1 MNLVLDT
8 VPAKVTAA
16 MNESLVAP
24 FDKDEIKR
32 ALFQMFPTK
41 APGPDGLPAHFF
53 QRHWELCGDEVTE
66 VVLHVLRGEDD
77 PSLINCTCIVLIPK
91 VESPEELGQF
101 RPISLCNVIYKIAS
115 KVMANRM
122 KSVLPEIISEE

>member
-41 APGPDGLPAHFF
+41 APGLTVCQHISYSVIGSSVVTRLLKWYFAS
-53 QRHWELCGDEVTE
+53 CEV
-66 VVLHVLRGEDD
+66 
-77 PSLINCTCIVLIPK
+77 
-91 VESPEELGQF
+91 
-101 RPISLCNVIYKIAS
+101 
-115 KVMANRM
+115 RM
-122 KSVLPEIISEE
+122 IHL